1 MDSRMAVKNGIEAT
15 TEIRKRDPKAR
26 ILMLTAFDGDA
37 DIRKAFDAGAQGYV
51 LKSSSGEKLIPALRA
66 VAAGEKWIPQE
77 VAHRLS
83 SRNSYE
89 NLTARELEVLQQIA
103 KGLANKQIADH
114 FGITESTVKTHLKNI
129 LAKLR
134 VADRTEALS
143 VSIQRGIIHLCSRP
157 EHDPKPI
164 ETLRGHRGWDERLDE
179 PTIAEI
185 ADGLKFNSGRGQPVH
200 RSQCWRGFDHVIR
213 ARRKLLSLRKN
224 TIHTANC
231 RCDGPD

>member
-1 MDSRMAVKNGIEAT
+1 MRPGKNIRILIADDHYLVRMGIVALVNTESDMEVVAEAADGLQAIEMFERHKPDLVLMDSRMVVKTGIEAT
-15 TEIRKRDPKAR
+15 IEIRKRDPHAR
-26 ILMLTAFDGDA
+26 VLMLTAFDGDA

-66 VAAGEKWIPQE
+66 VAAGQRWIPQE

-89 NLTARELEVLQQIA
+89 TLTPRELQVLNQIA
-103 KGLANKQIADH
+103 RGLANKQIADH

-143 VSIQRGIIHLCSRP
+143 VSIQRGIIHL
-157 EHDPKPI
+157 
-164 ETLRGHRGWDERLDE
+164 
-179 PTIAEI
+179 
-185 ADGLKFNSGRGQPVH
+185 
-200 RSQCWRGFDHVIR
+200 
-213 ARRKLLSLRKN
+213 
-224 TIHTANC
+224 
-231 RCDGPD
+231 